1 MGEDRLLQLPELGR
15 WLEAELFVENPAR
28 ASIRL
33 ECVSLAA
40 AAV

>member
-15 WLEAELFVENPAR
+15 WLEAELFVENHAR
-28 ASIRL
+28 VPIGL
-33 ECVSLAA
+33 ERVSLAA